1 MATVWRARDDVLAR
15 TVAVKILHHHLAEDE
30 AFLERFRREA
40 LAAARLTHSNIVS
53 IFDSGSEVPEE
64 GPERHFIVMEFCGG
78 GTLASVLEKEGHLA
92 PERVASIGA
101 TICEA
106 LSYAHRNEV
115 VHRDV
120 KPANVLI
127 AADGTLKVADFGIA
141 KAAFVA
147 RDVTTT
153 GSILG
158 TVAYLSPEQARGEEP
173 DARSDLYALG
183 IVLYEL
189 LVGRQPFVGETQIA
203 TALMHVNTPP
213 PPPRSIRA
221 GVPKQLEAAIM
232 KALAK
237 APDDRFRN
245 ADEMKDALLFT
256 ASGAARTATF
266 ATPQPRIDPT
276 PSGPSGDVRW
286 IVAALGL
293 IALAIAAAMIFS
305 NAQDS
310 PTTGDEPGRGDST
323 AAGAGIE
330 VKAADDFDPHGGG
343 EEHSEQVGLAFDGN
357 PSTAWNTEGY
367 NSSLQALNKAGVG
380 LVFDLGSS
388 VSVDRVVLK
397 GSADMTVELRA
408 TDQSDGDENS
418 FELIDEKTTAGT
430 TTFDVGGQSG
440 RYWLL
445 WITSLPGGGGGS
457 GSIAEVEFIGS

>member
-1 MATVWRARDDVLAR
+1 
-15 TVAVKILHHHLAEDE
+15 
-30 AFLERFRREA
+30 
-40 LAAARLTHSNIVS
+40 
-53 IFDSGSEVPEE
+53 
-64 GPERHFIVMEFCGG
+64 
-78 GTLASVLEKEGHLA
+78 
-92 PERVASIGA
+92 
-101 TICEA
+101 
-106 LSYAHRNEV
+106 
-115 VHRDV
+115 
-120 KPANVLI
+120 
-127 AADGTLKVADFGIA
+127 
-141 KAAFVA
+141 
-147 RDVTTT
+147 
-153 GSILG
+153 
-158 TVAYLSPEQARGEEP
+158 
-173 DARSDLYALG
+173 
-183 IVLYEL
+183 
-189 LVGRQPFVGETQIA
+189 
-203 TALMHVNTPP
+203 MHVNTPP

-245 ADEMKDALLFT
+245 ADEMKDALLST

-305 NAQDS
+305 TAQDS

-323 AAGAGIE
+323 VAGAGIE

-380 LVFDLGSS
+380 LVFDLGGS

-408 TDQSDGDENS
+408 TDQTGADENS

-430 TTFDVGGQSG
+430 TTFDVGGQSA

-457 GSIAEVEFIGS
+457 GSIAEVEFFGS